1 MEAFQLLEQSK
12 MIQLFPTR
20 SHFGVEKEDI
30 RESGKEERWV
40 QREGLMTNVRG
51 EEDWN
56 KSGGFSI
63 LCRTCRSS

>member
-30 RESGKEERWV
+30 RESGKEER
-40 QREGLMTNVRG
+40 
-51 EEDWN
+51 
-56 KSGGFSI
+56 
-63 LCRTCRSS
+63 